1 MRDFKSLC
9 KGPIS
14 ETVQDSYIQYRTI
27 QLKNRMSSSSGGSPV
42 LSRDKGP
49 CNINA
54 DKLAE
59 FFVEKVEGVRAAT
72 SNVPPPSNVRHECIS
87 ATSAKFPLIKC
98 GSDDAFACHISA
110 LVRNSEGHRLKMGDN
125 MELRTPVKNFWLRH
139 CIRQLI
145 GNRIHYTLQSIES
158 CSPVTLSDPFN

>member
-1 MRDFKSLC
+1 M
-9 KGPIS
+9 
-14 ETVQDSYIQYRTI
+14 SY
-27 QLKNRMSSSSGGSPV
+27 SSGGSPV

-87 ATSAKFPLIKC
+87 ATSAKFPLSKC
-98 GSDDAFACHISA
+98 GSDDAFACQSSA
-110 LVRNSEGHRLKMGDN
+110 LVRNSKGNRLKIVDN
-125 MELRTPVKNFWLRH
+125 
-139 CIRQLI
+139 
-145 GNRIHYTLQSIES
+145 G
-158 CSPVTLSDPFN
+158 VTHPL